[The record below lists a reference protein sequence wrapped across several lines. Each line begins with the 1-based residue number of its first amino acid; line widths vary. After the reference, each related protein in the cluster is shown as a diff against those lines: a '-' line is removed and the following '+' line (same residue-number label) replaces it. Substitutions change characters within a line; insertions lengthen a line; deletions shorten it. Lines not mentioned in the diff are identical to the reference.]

1 MKNITD
7 AIKQAFTN
15 FGFADII
22 TILLLAVIIFYTLT
36 FLSRNNAIRLA
47 ITALLIVFLTGIIF
61 LLSDFD
67 GGIYLLLVAMLIVM
81 IYSVFSFELKRDI
94 WSTLKG
100 KNIDYSLKSGNDSE
114 AVDRC
119 VSEIIKALQNMSKN
133 DIGAILILSNGNVP
147 PQILESGVKLGGEIS
162 SQLIESI
169 FFPKSPLHDGAL
181 IINGQKIQAAGCF
194 LPLSQEINLPKELG
208 TRHRAG
214 IGITEAL
221 NVTALIVSEE
231 TGIIS
236 IAKSGKIK
244 RYADADMLKNTLK
257 EFYWQAYLVSD
268 KRDKNKRI

>member
-1 MKNITD
+1 MGKIIET
-7 AIKQAFTN
+7 IKQAFVG
-15 FGFADII
+15 FGLSEILTII
-22 TILLLAVIIFYTLT
+22 IVAAIIYYTLA
-36 FLSRNNAIRLA
+36 FLKRNNALKLSISF
-47 ITALLIVFLTGIIF
+47 ITLILIIGLIF
-61 LLSDFD
+61 IVNDID
-67 GGIYLLLVAMLIVM
+67 GGIYLLFVTMLLIL
-81 IYSVFSFELKRDI
+81 IFTVFSFELKRDI
-94 WSTLKG
+94 WDNKKG
-100 KNIDYSLKSGNDSE
+100 KPLDYKQTGGNDSE

-133 DIGAILILSNGNVP
+133 DIGAIIILSSGNVP
-147 PQILESGVKLGGEIS
+147 PQILESGVILDSDIS
-162 SQLIESI
+162 SQIIESV
-169 FFPKSPLHDGAL
+169 FFPKSPLHDGAM

-194 LPLSQEINLPKELG
+194 LPLSQEVNLPKELG

-257 EFYWQAYLVSD
+257 NFYWQAYLVSD
-268 KRDKNKRI
+268 KKRRD